1 MRYFD
6 ESLSIRGGVI
16 GALVAI
22 LTGCGGTGIQAPAT
36 VTQSTTTDVRPNR
49 AGSWMLPEAKK
60 ESLLYVSLSRVESN
74 GDDIYVF
81 SYPQGKLVG
90 ALSLTQYYPRGLCT
104 DRKGHLFVTTW
115 GNSTGT
121 NSVVYEYVHGG
132 TQPIATLSDP
142 GLGNDCAIDPKTGN
156 LAVANWFGHLG
167 SFDHGSVAVY
177 QGARGT
183 AIPYYDSNIY
193 WYEWCVYDTSGNLY
207 VDGYNEGGSY
217 PLAELPS
224 GSGSFVNLT
233 LDDESIDAQSLQ
245 WYGGNLVIGGW
256 EWTTHQATEQVYEVQ
271 LSGSEGTIVRT
282 TTISTHTRA
291 RKRNAN
297 YGEYILRGQTLIGV
311 GFNDPQVHLWDF
323 PEGGFPTK
331 SLEAHN
337 AYPAY
342 GVAVSIAPSH

>member
-1 MRYFD
+1 
-6 ESLSIRGGVI
+6 
-16 GALVAI
+16 
-22 LTGCGGTGIQAPAT
+22 
-36 VTQSTTTDVRPNR
+36 
-49 AGSWMLPEAKK
+49 MLPEAKK

-177 QGARGT
+177 HGARGT